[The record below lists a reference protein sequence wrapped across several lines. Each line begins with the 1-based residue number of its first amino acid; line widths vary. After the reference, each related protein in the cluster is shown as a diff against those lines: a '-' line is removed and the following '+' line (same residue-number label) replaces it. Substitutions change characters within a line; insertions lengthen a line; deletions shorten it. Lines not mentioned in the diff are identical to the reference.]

1 MGFLLDTNV
10 VSEPLKRNANPV
22 AVERI
27 AALNP
32 SQCFLSTLTLGELRK
47 GIESAKDAT
56 HKHKLESWL
65 VNQLVPRFESRIHA
79 IDMRVADRW
88 GRMIAQTPRPLPLV
102 DSLLAATALTHDLI
116 LATRNVRD
124 FADIAGLRLYDPW
137 TDA

>member
-22 AVERI
+22 ALERI

-32 SQCFLSTLTLGELRK
+32 TQCFLSTLTLGELRK
-47 GIESAKDAT
+47 GIESAKDDT
-56 HKHKLESWL
+56 HKNKLESWL
-65 VNQLVPRFESRIHA
+65 VNQLVPRFHLRIHA
-79 IDMRVADRW
+79 IDERVADRW
-88 GRMIAQTPRPLPLV
+88 GRMIAQTPRPLPV
-102 DSLLAATALTHDLI
+102 IDSLLAATALTHDLI

-137 TDA
+137 SDG